1 MRYEARVIG
10 YQFGKKIYG
19 IFDNEK
25 NDFVRDEYGIAL
37 TFINKDFA
45 ELVASNIHTNGNIII
60 KVDREKMSVVDV
72 ADLIS
77 MVHGYLDGDSFSIV
91 AEAMK

>member
-25 NDFVRDEYGIAL
+25 NDFVRDKHGIAL

-45 ELVASNIHTNGNIII
+45 ELIARNIHTNGRITI
-60 KVDREKMSVVDV
+60 KIDGEKMSVTDV
-72 ADLIS
+72 ADIIS